1 VDRSAP
7 IAAEKKEA
15 PETRIAILGGTFDPI
30 HNGHLALADAVARA
44 LELDRVV
51 FMPTGNPSFKQ
62 GQKVTPAAERAQMTA
77 LAIAD
82 DPRFS
87 LDCREIARPGV
98 TYTLDTLEELHAEH
112 PKAHL
117 YFILGADSAETL
129 VHWKGAVRLAELAT
143 FVVAARP
150 GVDMDRVRRVHEAS
164 PFDFDLEFIEAPQW
178 DVSSTELRL
187 RISCGQPV
195 TGLIPEAVIAYIE
208 EHGLYRDEP
217 ARHED

>member
-1 VDRSAP
+1 MARPAP
-7 IAAEKKEA
+7 IAAERGEG

-77 LAIAD
+77 LAIAG

-87 LDCREIARPGV
+87 LDCREIARAGV

-112 PKAHL
+112 PGAHL

-129 VHWKGAVRLAELAT
+129 VHWKGAARLAELAT

-150 GVDMDRVRRVHEAS
+150 GVDMDRVRQVHDAS
-164 PFDFDLEFIEAPQW
+164 PLDFDLEFIEAPQW

-195 TGLIPEAVIAYIE
+195 SGLMPDAVIAYIE

-217 ARHED
+217 AEHED